1 MRSVRKELTNTY
13 TRVLLQSL
21 RNPDKLGQVT
31 IGLVREHLKRGY
43 DGSKPGAR
51 LHPAYGC
58 ILLTTNMMRAL
69 SDIDCGLVGIEIE
82 TNTTQH
88 RTGGLLR
95 LYAENS
101 ERPQHLSG
109 GPLQTMWDNYCYDLT
124 DVTLPGTGA
133 VAASLDE
140 LTSLKSRGLQLRNRN
155 GVTAALR
162 RIAHWLQMQ
171 NKIITALHNTHF
183 QPRGPWYTLSP

>member
-21 RNPDKLGQVT
+21 MNPDKLGLVT

-43 DGSKPGAR
+43 DGSKPGVR

-58 ILLTTNMMRAL
+58 TLPTVNMMRAL
-69 SDIDCGLVGIEIE
+69 SDIDCGLIGIKIE

-88 RTGGLLR
+88 GSGGLLG

-101 ERPQHLSG
+101 ERPRHLSG
-109 GPLQTMWDNYCYDLT
+109 GPLQTLWDNYCYDLT
-124 DVTLPGTGA
+124 DVTLPGTRA

-140 LTSLKSRGLQLRNRN
+140 LSSLKTSRGLRLRKRN

-162 RIAHWLQMQ
+162 HLFNWLQ
-171 NKIITALHNTHF
+171 I
-183 QPRGPWYTLSP
+183 G